1 MDQCQNNVYY
11 NNNYGVFDNNNN
23 NKQYNYVNE
32 DVEWGSQKMNLELN
46 MRLGFIRK
54 VYGILSVQLL
64 ITTFLCII
72 SMTNHSFAKFQ
83 MNNTWVIWLCA
94 IGAIISMLVLSCFR
108 DLARKVP
115 TNYILLLT
123 FTAFES
129 YLVSAMC
136 AITSPRLVLMAA
148 AMTCGVTIALTM
160 YACTTKSDFTICG
173 SLLFVL
179 GMILLLFSIFAIFTH
194 NKIFHVII
202 SCFGV
207 LLFSFY
213 LIYDTQLLLG
223 TKENSIEMDDY
234 IYAALMLYLDIIN
247 LFIYIL
253 KLLKETE

>member
-1 MDQCQNNVYY
+1 MDHNQYY
-11 NNNYGVFDNNNN
+11 NNYGVFENNNN
-23 NKQYNYVNE
+23 NKQNNYMAE
-32 DVEWGSQKMNLELN
+32 DMEFGVQKMNTELN

-64 ITTFLCII
+64 ITTFLCIV
-72 SMTNHSFAKFQ
+72 SMTSHSFAKFQ
-83 MNNTWVIWLCA
+83 MRNTWAIWLCA
-94 IGAIISMLVLSCFR
+94 IGGIIVVLAISCFR
-108 DLARKVP
+108 ELARKVP
-115 TNYILLLT
+115 TNYILLFL

-136 AITSPRLVLMAA
+136 AITNPRLVLMAA
-148 AMTCGVTIALTM
+148 AMTCGITIALTL

-179 GMILLLFSIFAIFTH
+179 GCILFLFSLFAIFTH
-194 NKIFHVII
+194 NKIFHII
-202 SCFGV
+202 LSCFGV

-223 TKENSIEMDDY
+223 SKENSLEMDEY
-234 IYAALMLYLDIIN
+234 IFAALMLYLDIIN
-247 LFIYIL
+247 LFLYIL